1 MSAVLRPKTLV
12 LPPVP
17 YAIALYGS
25 WWLGENGLV
34 WPLSFMGS
42 AQADLGWLAVAAGL
56 GLLLWTV
63 LTLWRFRTTV
73 NPYRA
78 ATHLCVNGPFCYSR
92 NPIYV
97 GDWLIYLGVM
107 LILHTAWPILFAPLV
122 WMIIRYGVIR
132 HEEAHLSARFGA
144 EYLDYLSKVRRW
156 L

>member
-1 MSAVLRPKTLV
+1 M
-12 LPPVP
+12 
-17 YAIALYGS
+17 
-25 WWLGENGLV
+25 
-34 WPLSFMGS
+34 
-42 AQADLGWLAVAAGL
+42 
-56 GLLLWTV
+56 TV

-122 WMIIRYGVIR
+122 WLIIR
-132 HEEAHLSARFGA
+132 FGG
-144 EYLDYLSKVRRW
+144 
-156 L
+156 